1 LNKSISKIIKVLIL
15 LLLVPIL
22 VISAPVIAEGVTK
35 KVTLL
40 LNYMGYKRVLD
51 EIIKRGFFPKT
62 QGPRKISS
70 H

>member
-1 LNKSISKIIKVLIL
+1 VLIL

-51 EIIKRGFFPKT
+51 EIIKRGFSQKSKAPGKF
-62 QGPRKISS
+62 QGTKEGQAL
-70 H
+70 